1 MENKRVKLGELK
13 LPLVRKV
20 IEFGER
26 QIEVYNVTEES
37 RERWFKRLHEA
48 NDNKK
53 SMTELD
59 FDVLYTDFLNEFTD
73 LEIDATSLKEILE
86 APSSEFLELKGC
98 IDTMLYELALEELQ
112 QVIAMNRNKIIVAMT
127 EIATREAELGDELV
141 NDHEKIVANG
151 KTISNEDNININ
163 LKKGYW
169 IRDYT
174 IDYDK
179 GKVIINLEKEN
190 NNEEDN

>member
-73 LEIDATSLKEILE
+73 LEIDATSLKEIL
-86 APSSEFLELKGC
+86 
-98 IDTMLYELALEELQ
+98 
-112 QVIAMNRNKIIVAMT
+112 
-127 EIATREAELGDELV
+127 
-141 NDHEKIVANG
+141 
-151 KTISNEDNININ
+151 
-163 LKKGYW
+163 
-169 IRDYT
+169 
-174 IDYDK
+174 
-179 GKVIINLEKEN
+179 
-190 NNEEDN
+190 

>member
-20 IEFGER
+20 IDFGER

-127 EIATREAELGDELV
+127 EIATREAKLGDELV
-141 NDHEKIVANG
+141 NDHEKIVELLTRNVD
-151 KTISNEDNININ
+151 KKED
-163 LKKGYW
+163 
-169 IRDYT
+169 
-174 IDYDK
+174 
-179 GKVIINLEKEN
+179 EK
-190 NNEEDN
+190 